1 MLQYASPPSQ
11 QAFAEEAVSGGLE
24 HYIALAKRRL
34 FYFLIPFVVALVLG
48 SLIVAIQRPIYQAE
62 GKILVETQ
70 DIPADLVRPT
80 ITDTA
85 NQRIQVIQQRIMTRD
100 NLLEIV
106 KKFGLFPSQQRWM
119 SSSQLLDLMRERTK
133 LKLVDL
139 TLPTQQNNLT
149 IAFTLSFDYENAET
163 AARVANEFLT
173 LVLSEDARNRTTRAA
188 ETTKFLEQ
196 ESKRLQGVLA
206 SLEAQVAVAALR
218 PPDPSKEVPAQINQ
232 QRTELTKLKMELVQ
246 KSSTYSDAHPEV
258 KALKKRIAALE
269 KVVSQEPE
277 KPQALPVAEKTDNG
291 LEVLKQQLVSTEANL
306 DEANRKLSVAR
317 LGESLERNQ
326 QSERL
331 QVIEQPVVPQK
342 PIKPDRPKL
351 LALAFVLALMVGA
364 GTVMAAESLDK
375 SIHSTQE
382 LAGVVDSRLLVA
394 IPYISTRAETLR
406 KKGRLRLLLGVIVL
420 LVLAAIAVAL
430 YLGLSIDLSSW
441 VDRSWLDRLTRLSK

>member
-1 MLQYASPPSQ
+1 MLQYASPPPQ
-11 QAFAEEAVSGGLE
+11 QAFAEEAGSGGLE

-34 FYFLIPFVVALVLG
+34 FYFVIPFVVALVLG

-119 SSSQLLDLMRERTK
+119 SSSQILDLMRERTK

-139 TLPTQQNNLT
+139 TLPTQQYNLT
-149 IAFTLSFDYENAET
+149 IAFTLSFEYENAET

-173 LVLSEDARNRTTRAA
+173 LVLSEDARNRTNRAA

-206 SLEAQVAVAALR
+206 SLEAQVAAAALR
-218 PPDPSKEVPAQINQ
+218 PPDPTKEVPAQINQ

-246 KSSTYSDAHPEV
+246 KSATYSEGHPEV

-269 KVVSQEPE
+269 KIVSQEPE
-277 KPQALPVAEKTDNG
+277 KPQASPTSDRVDNGNG

-306 DEANRKLSVAR
+306 DEANRKLSAAR

-375 SIHSTQE
+375 SIHGTQE
-382 LAGVVDSRLLVA
+382 LAGVVDSRLIVA

-406 KKGRLRLLLGVIVL
+406 KKGRLRLLLGVDRPPR
-420 LVLAAIAVAL
+420 A
-430 YLGLSIDLSSW
+430 GSNRRSSLSRT
-441 VDRSWLDRLTRLSK
+441 VDRFVVLG

>member
-1 MLQYASPPSQ
+1 M
-11 QAFAEEAVSGGLE
+11 
-24 HYIALAKRRL
+24 
-34 FYFLIPFVVALVLG
+34 
-48 SLIVAIQRPIYQAE
+48 
-62 GKILVETQ
+62 
-70 DIPADLVRPT
+70 
-80 ITDTA
+80 
-85 NQRIQVIQQRIMTRD
+85 
-100 NLLEIV
+100 
-106 KKFGLFPSQQRWM
+106 
-119 SSSQLLDLMRERTK
+119 
-133 LKLVDL
+133 
-139 TLPTQQNNLT
+139 
-149 IAFTLSFDYENAET
+149 
-163 AARVANEFLT
+163 
-173 LVLSEDARNRTTRAA
+173 
-188 ETTKFLEQ
+188 
-196 ESKRLQGVLA
+196 
-206 SLEAQVAVAALR
+206 
-218 PPDPSKEVPAQINQ
+218 PAQINQ

-246 KSSTYSDAHPEV
+246 KSATYSEGHPDV

-269 KVVSQEPE
+269 KIVSQEPE
-277 KPQALPVAEKTDNG
+277 KPQASPTSDRVDNGNG

-306 DEANRKLSVAR
+306 DEANRKLSAAR

-375 SIHSTQE
+375 SIHGTQE
-382 LAGVVDSRLLVA
+382 LAGVVDSRLIVA

-406 KKGRLRLLLGVIVL
+406 KKGRLRLLLGVIIL